1 MGEVNP
7 IHSNS
12 SPVLKATKIP
22 PLPIIV
28 LGSVSFLLPE
38 KCQVCIAKDHAAD
51 RIGTKLI
58 QPNFDEYKS
67 KSYRIHSEISNSK
80 VHSLNRCRKG
90 LSHFL
95 SNNSKLMS
103 VFFFKTSWPDTDER

>member
-28 LGSVSFLLPE
+28 LGSVSFLLPK

-58 QPNFDEYKS
+58 
-67 KSYRIHSEISNSK
+67 HSQISMNINPK
-80 VHSLNRCRKG
+80 VTESIQRYLILRYLLSIDVEKG
-90 LSHFL
+90 SPIFYQIIP
-95 SNNSKLMS
+95 S
-103 VFFFKTSWPDTDER
+103 